1 MVVPSP
7 DDVYWVWR
15 DAGSSS
21 SDCSP
26 LWGWRLQQLRR
37 VKYHS
42 ESGEFVVE
50 AGRYIHYHTVS
61 FGFVSLYQQ
70 LLGI

>member
-15 DAGSSS
+15 DTGSSS

-50 AGRYIHYHTVS
+50 AGRYCKDILFTHTQHV
-61 FGFVSLYQQ
+61 
-70 LLGI
+70 IA